1 MVVRKLRLPLK
12 ATELVAAFG
21 ARKVQALARAISIVE
36 RREPGAGRLLQL
48 LCEHAPA
55 PRVSGF
61 TGPPGAGKSTLVNA
75 VIGELRKQNQSV
87 AVLAVDPNSPHSG
100 GAVLGD
106 RIRMATHALD
116 PCVFVRS
123 MGARGHVGG
132 LAFAV
137 RDSTR
142 LLGAFG
148 FDAVLLETVGVG
160 QSELEVAALADTTVL
175 VLTPGQGD
183 GVQMLKAGVMEIADV
198 FVVNKADQRG
208 AQTTVKEIR
217 HALNLGPHMEWRPP
231 IIKTIAPTGEGAAE
245 LVAALAAHDRFLAS
259 GDNRAAKR
267 EQQLRAEVVGLV
279 EEWARNRACA
289 VMSRDPSLIAELLDD
304 GFPYATVDAVVR
316 EILAAGEHAGN
327 VRRRA
332 PAKEDKSSAVR

>member
-1 MVVRKLRLPLK
+1 MVNTLRPPLK

-36 RREPGAGRLLQL
+36 RREPGAGRLLQV

-55 PRVSGF
+55 PSVSGF
-61 TGPPGAGKSTLVNA
+61 TGPPGAGKSSLVDA
-75 VIGELRKQNQSV
+75 VIGELRKQGRSV
-87 AVLAVDPNSPHSG
+87 AVLAVDPNSPYSG

-106 RIRMATHALD
+106 RIRMQTHALD
-116 PCVFVRS
+116 PRVFVRS

-137 RDSTR
+137 RDSMR

-160 QSELEVAALADTTVL
+160 QSELEVASLADTTVL

-198 FVVNKADQRG
+198 FVVNKADHPG

-217 HALNLGPHMEWRPP
+217 HALNLGPHLEWRPP
-231 IIKTIAPTGEGAAE
+231 IIKTIAPTGEGVAE
-245 LVAALAAHDRFLAS
+245 LVAALAAHGRFLAS
-259 GDNRAAKR
+259 GGHRAAKR

-279 EEWARNRACA
+279 EEWARNRAGE
-289 VMSRDPSLIAELLDD
+289 VLSHDPSLVAELLAD
-304 GFPYATVDAVVR
+304 GFPYGTVDAVVR
-316 EILAAGEHAGN
+316 QMLAGDERGRM
-327 VRRRA
+327 VRRRS
-332 PAKEDKSSAVR
+332 PAKEDQSNAVR

>member
-1 MVVRKLRLPLK
+1 MK

-21 ARKVQALARAISIVE
+21 ARNVQALARAISIVE
-36 RREPGAGRLLQL
+36 RREPGTGRLLQL
-48 LCEHAPA
+48 LCRHASA
-55 PRVSGF
+55 PSVVGF
-61 TGPPGAGKSTLVNA
+61 TGPPGAGKSTLVSA
-75 VIGELRKQNQSV
+75 VIGELRKQNRSV

-106 RIRMATHALD
+106 RIRMAAHALD
-116 PCVFVRS
+116 PRVFVRS

-148 FDAVLLETVGVG
+148 FETVLLETVGVG
-160 QSELEVAALADTTVL
+160 QSELEVAAVADTTVL

-198 FVVNKADQRG
+198 FVVNKADHPG

-217 HALNLGPHMEWRPP
+217 HSLNLGPRREWRPP

-245 LVAALAAHDRFLAS
+245 LVAALAAHKQFLAS
-259 GDNRAAKR
+259 SDNRAARR
-267 EQQLRAEVVGLV
+267 EQQLRAEVVGLI
-279 EEWARNRACA
+279 EEWARSQASA
-289 VMSRDPSLIAELLDD
+289 AMSRDPSLVAELLAD
-304 GFPYATVDAVVR
+304 GSPYATVEAVVR
-316 EILAAGEHAGN
+316 EMVALAGMED

-332 PAKEDKSSAVR
+332 PAKEAKSNAVR